1 MQSSEIRSLQTKE
14 KNFNKQGTD
23 LEGSDSEME
32 GVSLSLAEVTTASE
46 GDSILLNF
54 SLHDRANGRKP
65 GEYWTS
71 TEHGDMQ

>member
-14 KNFNKQGTD
+14 KKFNKQGTD
-23 LEGSDSEME
+23 LEGSDNEME

-65 GEYWTS
+65 GEY
-71 TEHGDMQ
+71 